1 MCSDL
6 YNLCHSNLFEQHF
19 DDGDA
24 FHVFS
29 KKFSATNRDKRTQTE
44 THAATFSHHQRLNS
58 TVSLLSREDS
68 NIFYFYS
75 NLCCPFFILP
85 ILHLCSR
92 FKHFFLSSS
101 LLLWCFCFFSILFF
115 SLIHPLIF
123 CILIGGRLF
132 FFCTKNR
139 GIRSVDVR

>member
-92 FKHFFLSSS
+92 FKHFFFLSSS

-132 FFCTKNR
+132 FFLYKKQRYTFC
-139 GIRSVDVR
+139 